1 MKKTRSSL
9 WDWVLS
15 SKQLGIQMNKLFLIL
30 LLGMTLS
37 QSGIAKTNTSIEKV
51 VKSSFSGVTSVQ
63 AQQLVLTKTQFDKI
77 QKRAKTAVRTKIYRY
92 YDLKSGAKTVGYGVL
107 ISRKIRTKKATVLY
121 AFDKAGNLKFSE
133 IMGFGEPPEFIPNK
147 QWMGQF
153 KNKNASA
160 ALTMG
165 KDIPTISGS
174 TLSARCISDGA
185 RIARAIYEIAL
196 KK

>member
-1 MKKTRSSL
+1 MKKIFLT
-9 WDWVLS
+9 VL
-15 SKQLGIQMNKLFLIL
+15 LGIVF
-30 LLGMTLS
+30 S
-37 QSGIAKTNTSIEKV
+37 QGSFAKTNVSIEKV
-51 VKSSFSGVTSVQ
+51 VKSSFPGVTSVD
-63 AQQLVLTKTQFDKI
+63 AKQLILTKDQFVKV

-92 YDLKSGAKTVGYGVL
+92 YEFRSGSKLVGYGVL
-107 ISRKIRTKKATVLY
+107 ISRKVRTKKATILY
-121 AFDKAGNLKFSE
+121 AFDKSGKLKFSE

-147 QWMGQF
+147 QWMAQF
-153 KNKNASA
+153 KEQPRSA

-185 RIARAIYEIAL
+185 RIARAIFGVVL